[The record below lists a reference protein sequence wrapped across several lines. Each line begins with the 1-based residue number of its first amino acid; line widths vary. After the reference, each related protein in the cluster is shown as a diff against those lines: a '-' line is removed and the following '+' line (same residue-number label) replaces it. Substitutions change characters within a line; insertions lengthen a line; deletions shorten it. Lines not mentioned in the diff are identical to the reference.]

1 MRTDMKIEMPKSLTE
16 MVMARLE
23 QAIVDGEFGLG
34 EAISEETLAKTFGVS
49 RTPVR
54 DALTALQRSGLV
66 VVLPKRGSFVF
77 QPSLPML
84 RPCANTASCWNGGGL
99 RLLLCRGA
107 RRHAGR
113 HGCGLAAM
121 ETSLTADAI
130 AYGGRYAGFI
140 RPFLDQC
147 GNPYLAEAY
156 RLASGTRWRRCG
168 RISPPMSSKGGSIR
182 SNEHRAMMAL
192 FADGNLEAC
201 SPCWPSISTGP
212 GRFTRTPFPL
222 PRPEPRRLALTGTN
236 DGRL

>member
-23 QAIVDGEFGLG
+23 QAIVDGEFRLG

-77 QPSLPML
+77 QPSLADAAAL
-84 RPCANTASCWNGGGL
+84 CEYRFLLEREGL
-99 RLLLCRGA
+99 RLSYAAA
-107 RRHAGR
+107 RTGT
-113 HGCGLAAM
+113 LAAMEAALGAM

-130 AYGGRYAGFI
+130 AYGRADTRFHQA
-140 RPFLDQC
+140 FLDQC

-156 RLASGTRWRRCG
+156 RLAAGKVAALRTHLTAHVEQRR
-168 RISPPMSSKGGSIR
+168 IHSL
-182 SNEHRAMMAL
+182 NEHRQMMAL
-192 FADGNLEAC
+192 FADGNLEALFALLAEH
-201 SPCWPSISTGP
+201 INRTRQVYEDALSTAE
-212 GRFTRTPFPL
+212 
-222 PRPEPRRLALTGTN
+222 PEPRRLALTGTN